1 MNKLSFKKFLPGLVS
16 VIIIAG
22 MAVQSFATN
31 IDLAAFVNKDKYMT
45 KYYELDWRIK
55 DINNRLDRLYKFVC
69 KNVKTYAGTG
79 ESENTP
85 AYPFYFYSF
94 NSYSNDQERC
104 YTFLD
109 DPKALR
115 VNKRYL
121 LTYRGT
127 AATSGS
133 WRYHTNTFEKEIPA
147 SLCKWRSG
155 IELLP
160 NTKVKITLTDQLYGN
175 RADTYWQTIVMGP
188 FKKVPKFTAGSTQS
202 TGYICELPFTLV
214 NSTYNWTN
222 GIEYAYNR
230 ETEPT
235 SWTTFGSD
243 VQSYTYGYYYSG
255 ASSSQYPALTA
266 ADFENGDIALGKK
279 SRGHTMWY
287 FTSGTIADI
296 SSRTNVWIRIRYGIS
311 TESNNYFAA
320 FANLHELNLTS
331 WNNNK

>member
-1 MNKLSFKKFLPGLVS
+1 MNKLNFKKFLPGLVS

-31 IDLAAFVNKDKYMT
+31 IDLAAFVNMDKYMT

-69 KNVKTYAGTG
+69 TNVKTYAGT
-79 ESENTP
+79 SYADNTP
-85 AYPFYFYSF
+85 AYPFYFYST
-94 NSYSNDQERC
+94 NSWVSYYERY

-127 AATSGS
+127 DATSGS
-133 WRYHTNTFEKEIPA
+133 WRSHTNRFEKEIPA
-147 SLCKWRSG
+147 SLCKWNKG

-160 NTKVKITLTDQLYGN
+160 NTTVKITLTDQPY
-175 RADTYWQTIVMGP
+175 AADSDTYWQTIVMGP
-188 FKKVPKFTAGSTQS
+188 FKKLPKLTAGATQA
-202 TGYICELPFTLV
+202 TGYICELPFTLTS
-214 NSTYNWTN
+214 STYNWTN
-222 GIEYAYNR
+222 GFEYAYNR
-230 ETEPT
+230 TTEPT
-235 SWTTFGSD
+235 SWTTFGTD
-243 VQSYTYGYYYSG
+243 VQLYTYGYYYSG
-255 ASSSQYPALTA
+255 SSQSQYPPLTA
-266 ADFENGDIALGKK
+266 ADFENGDFALGKK
-279 SRGHTMWY
+279 SRGHTFWY
-287 FTSGTIADI
+287 VNSGAPTDV
-296 SSRTNVWIRIRYGIS
+296 SSRTNVWIRMRYGIS
-311 TESNNYFAA
+311 TGSNNYYAA